1 MEKEEEEEEEEE
13 EEAEGVDV
21 ASLGLLDHDGPRH
34 AVFGLCDGG
43 LAAIPIP
50 AAAPTRLIVNSG
62 AGCQR
67 EAGFN
72 RRMRIK
78 RRARER
84 VERCSYPDKSRLSQF
99 SVAGVLSPVVAVR
112 FLGIQRQRKPGVRFL
127 VCRAPERF
135 STRTNRTVPIM
146 AGGQATKRSPRKAKG
161 KASPAK
167 TTGAKKSPRTAA
179 ATAEKNTA
187 VARDGDTNNA
197 TNNATNNGTND
208 DTNDAHLTPPGKNES
223 PPPPLGSAQLLRNC
237 GAKGDQQNGT
247 GDANKRIMTISD
259 IETVQNLIEK
269 CLQLYLT
276 KDEVISVLR
285 ERATIDAEFTKL
297 IWSRLEGENPQFF
310 KCYNTR
316 LKLKAQITMFNHLLE
331 QQIDV
336 VRRMNEGTTSY
347 PPASATASGIPLFH
361 SGGGQFGF
369 GDDGVSGMKVEQMDM
384 SHTGHMEAGGV
395 GMKKTWSLSDFM
407 EAGKEK
413 EEWR

>member
-1 MEKEEEEEEEEE
+1 
-13 EEAEGVDV
+13 
-21 ASLGLLDHDGPRH
+21 
-34 AVFGLCDGG
+34 
-43 LAAIPIP
+43 
-50 AAAPTRLIVNSG
+50 
-62 AGCQR
+62 
-67 EAGFN
+67 
-72 RRMRIK
+72 
-78 RRARER
+78 
-84 VERCSYPDKSRLSQF
+84 
-99 SVAGVLSPVVAVR
+99 
-112 FLGIQRQRKPGVRFL
+112 
-127 VCRAPERF
+127 
-135 STRTNRTVPIM
+135 M

-187 VARDGDTNNA
+187 VARDGDANNDA
-197 TNNATNNGTND
+197 NNDINNDANND
-208 DTNDAHLTPPGKNES
+208 INNDANNDANDAHLTPPGKNES
-223 PPPPLGSAQLLRNC
+223 PAPPLGSAQLLRNG
-237 GAKGDQQNGT
+237 GAKGEQQNGT
-247 GDANKRIMTISD
+247 GDDNRRTMTISD

-384 SHTGHMEAGGV
+384 SHAGHMEAGGV